1 MRTLVTLVLVVAAG
15 LAPAGATVAPA
26 QAAAVR
32 PVTGYHATGV
42 THNERAEPPGAKPTV
57 AYRDLALPTG
67 QTATVFS
74 NGIAE
79 VFSAGHRS
87 AQYRMVAPDGVAG
100 AGTDAD
106 HDLAERIADAA
117 GESCPGADI
126 RIGYLNGT
134 ADQLADALPPEPEGG
149 RGTAPHAIIVPL
161 LAGPHP
167 IFDAEIAAAISRMPV
182 PVMLAAHLGPH
193 PLLAGALHDRLS
205 QVGLAR
211 ASRVRGL
218 SIQAGANGVLVV
230 ADRGPQAI
238 GVVGVSTVL
247 LASRLAVPA
256 APASLG
262 DPVSID
268 AALTRLREAGVTHAA
283 IAACVIGPETNPAEW
298 EQLCAAL
305 GAPCTEPLGNH
316 PAIAQLVSIR
326 YGEAL
331 ARIVAAGN

>member
-1 MRTLVTLVLVVAAG
+1 MRGQFPPREPLPVRGQIPAAEPLPVRGQVAGDARLQLRPSVSDNGSGMG
-15 LAPAGATVAPA
+15 LPRRPTGVRRVGRHRSLHRISVASNAPALI
-26 QAAAVR
+26 
-32 PVTGYHATGV
+32 
-42 THNERAEPPGAKPTV
+42 
-57 AYRDLALPTG
+57 LA
-67 QTATVFS
+67 
-74 NGIAE
+74 
-79 VFSAGHRS
+79 
-87 AQYRMVAPDGVAG
+87 VAG

-106 HDLAERIADAA
+106 HDLAERVVEAA

-134 ADQLADALPPEPEGG
+134 ADRLADALPPAPEGG

-167 IFDAEIAAAISRMPV
+167 VFDAQIAAAISRMPA

-238 GVVGVSTVL
+238 GVAGVSTVL

-262 DPVSID
+262 DPASID
-268 AALTRLREAGVTHAA
+268 AALTRLGEAGATHAA

-298 EQLCAAL
+298 EQLSNAL
-305 GAPCTEPLGNH
+305 GAPCTAPLGTH